1 METKRLGRHETGMK
15 ENIMTQTDSG
25 KAARAK
31 WAFTTRRVDR
41 SDAAQLLHN
50 FDAAVPG
57 DLLRV
62 EVVEIG
68 QHTGLQLA
76 NGRRASIYE
85 GDELVLCLGARY
97 APDQFESEAVIDGGY
112 CHLVAAGGVAG
123 AVTRQHG
130 RMKAPTL
137 LKVKGRVADASGAP
151 VNIHRYALKPVA
163 TGPRPP
169 VISVFGASMNAGKTT
184 AAAALIHGLTK
195 AGHKVGACKATGTGA
210 CGDINTYWDAGA
222 HDVLDFTDLG
232 YVTTFGAGLSDVR
245 DIAFN
250 LVDHLSRRGATA
262 IVMEIADGVLQ
273 QETAALMNDAS
284 FVRMTDATL
293 FAAPD
298 ALSAINGVGVLQNAG
313 HRVLG
318 VSGVLTRSPLASEEA
333 SRLIAAPVISKQA
346 LCDDATIAAM
356 LETNGLALPG
366 LKLPQSTDQDPAG
379 QIRKPL
385 EAA

>member
-1 METKRLGRHETGMK
+1 
-15 ENIMTQTDSG
+15 MTQKEFNNT
-25 KAARAK
+25 ARTK

-41 SDAAQLLHN
+41 SDAAQLLQD
-50 FDAAVPG
+50 FDKAVPG

-68 QHTGLQLA
+68 QHSGLQLI
-76 NGRRASIYE
+76 NGRRAGIYP

-97 APDQFESEAVIDGGY
+97 APDQFESEAVIDGGF

-123 AVTRQHG
+123 AVTRKHG
-130 RMKAPTL
+130 RMKSPTL
-137 LKVKGRVADASGAP
+137 LKVLGRVADASGAP
-151 VNIHRYALKPVA
+151 INIRNYALEAIEP
-163 TGPRPP
+163 GPRPP
-169 VISVFGASMNAGKTT
+169 VIAVFGASMNAGKTT
-184 AAAALIHGLTK
+184 SAAALIHGLTK
-195 AGHKVGACKATGTGA
+195 AGYKVGACKATGTGA

-232 YVTTFGAGLSDVR
+232 HVTTFGAALSDVR
-245 DIAFN
+245 EVAFN
-250 LVDHLSRRGATA
+250 LVDHLARRGANV

-293 FAAPD
+293 VAAPD

-313 HRVLG
+313 HTVLG

-333 SRLIAAPVISKQA
+333 SRLIAAPIISKQA
-346 LCDDATIAAM
+346 LCNGETMADM
-356 LETNGLALPG
+356 LETNGLASPDLQMPQPVDQG
-366 LKLPQSTDQDPAG
+366 LAGHAPAG
-379 QIRKPL
+379 QSTVGRDSERL
-385 EAA
+385 AAA